1 MDTVISF
8 TPGTIL
14 VLCGAIITISGA
26 ATVII
31 NLLVKVMAPNR
42 IQNERL
48 DAIERKLKEHDKFFE
63 RDLKRFDEHEEGN
76 KVIQKAILALLSHA
90 IDNNDIVSLK
100 EAKKNLEEYLIER

>member
-14 VLCGAIITISGA
+14 ALCGAIITISGA

-31 NLLVKVMAPNR
+31 NLLVRVMAPNR
-42 IQNERL
+42 IQNKRL
-48 DAIERKLKEHDKFFE
+48 DAIETKLKEHDKFFE

-100 EAKKNLEEYLIER
+100 EAKRNLEEYLIER